1 MRTSQ
6 KPTGSQNRAVLASL
20 LAAFLLSA
28 GLAGCGEETSSKDS
42 TTTTA
47 AKNIEW
53 QGTAVLCSGVSSTPG
68 EAVDPAAQELIDLAP
83 GAVMSLGAD
92 PSALVTAAGCREAD
106 GADRAVP
113 SLNPGSSY
121 FAVGTGVDRAW
132 IGRRILLN
140 AAVIQDAP
148 VHPDRFASGEDIRMI
163 GEHSPGTMGEFF
175 CAPAKNVLDIGDTD
189 PIQAAAFGLTHLTAW
204 RMLMSRAQLRPGMT
218 ILVTGIGG
226 GVAVALLNIAK
237 HFGCTVIVTSRHQW
251 KLDRARELGAVHGIL
266 DDGSDWSKTVRT
278 LTGKR
283 GVDIVADS
291 IGKAVH
297 SQCIKSLVRGGV
309 FVTCGATTGGDAT
322 TDLARMFWN
331 QLTFMGS
338 TMGDMDEFRAVTTF
352 LRSGEMLPIVDSI
365 QKPHDAKKAYERL
378 ESGEQFGKVLIDWA

>member
-1 MRTSQ
+1 MKAIVVQQRGN
-6 KPTGSQNRAVLASL
+6 P
-20 LAAFLLSA
+20 
-28 GLAGCGEETSSKDS
+28 
-42 TTTTA
+42 
-47 AKNIEW
+47 
-53 QGTAVLCSGVSSTPG
+53 VSPN
-68 EAVDPAAQELIDLAP
+68 V
-83 GAVMSLGAD
+83 
-92 PSALVTAAGCREAD
+92 ALVTDRPKPQPQSGEVLVRTEASALNSLDLWVGRGLPGLDTQYPFSSGSD
-106 GADRAVP
+106 GAGRVEE
-113 SLNPGSSY
+113 
-121 FAVGTGVDRAW
+121 VGAGVDRAW

-148 VHPDRFASGEDIRMI
+148 AHPDRFASGEDIRMI

-278 LTGKR
+278 LTCKR

-309 FVTCGATTGGDAT
+309 FVTCGATTGGDAN

-365 QKPHDAKKAYERL
+365 QKPHFAKEAYERL

>member
-1 MRTSQ
+1 MKAIVVQQRGN
-6 KPTGSQNRAVLASL
+6 P
-20 LAAFLLSA
+20 
-28 GLAGCGEETSSKDS
+28 
-42 TTTTA
+42 
-47 AKNIEW
+47 
-53 QGTAVLCSGVSSTPG
+53 VSPN
-68 EAVDPAAQELIDLAP
+68 V
-83 GAVMSLGAD
+83 
-92 PSALVTAAGCREAD
+92 ALVTDRPKPQPQSGEVLVRTEASALNSLDLWVGRGLPGLETQYPFSSGSD
-106 GADRAVP
+106 GAGRVEE
-113 SLNPGSSY
+113 
-121 FAVGTGVDRAW
+121 VGAGVDRAW

-148 VHPDRFASGEDIRMI
+148 AHPDRFASGEDIRMI

-204 RMLMSRAQLRPGMT
+204 RMLMSRAQLRAGMT

-251 KLDRARELGAVHGIL
+251 KLDRARELGAAHGIL
-266 DDGSDWSKTVRT
+266 DDGSDWSKTVRA

-309 FVTCGATTGGDAT
+309 FVTCGATTGGEAT

-365 QKPHDAKKAYERL
+365 QKPQFAKKAYERL
-378 ESGEQFGKVLIDWA
+378 ESGEQFGKILIDWA

>member
-1 MRTSQ
+1 MKAIVVQQRGN
-6 KPTGSQNRAVLASL
+6 P
-20 LAAFLLSA
+20 
-28 GLAGCGEETSSKDS
+28 
-42 TTTTA
+42 
-47 AKNIEW
+47 
-53 QGTAVLCSGVSSTPG
+53 VSPN
-68 EAVDPAAQELIDLAP
+68 V
-83 GAVMSLGAD
+83 
-92 PSALVTAAGCREAD
+92 ALVTDRPKPQPQSGEVLVRTEASALNSLDLWVGRGLPGLDTQYPFSSGSD
-106 GADRAVP
+106 GAGRVEE
-113 SLNPGSSY
+113 
-121 FAVGTGVDRAW
+121 VGAGVDRAW

-148 VHPDRFASGEDIRMI
+148 AHPDRFASGEDIRMI

-204 RMLMSRAQLRPGMT
+204 RMLMSRAQLRAGMT

-297 SQCIKSLVRGGV
+297 SQCVRSLVRGGV

-365 QKPHDAKKAYERL
+365 QKPHFAKKAYERL
-378 ESGEQFGKVLIDWA
+378 ESGEQFGKILIDWA

>member
-1 MRTSQ
+1 MKAIVVQQRGN
-6 KPTGSQNRAVLASL
+6 P
-20 LAAFLLSA
+20 
-28 GLAGCGEETSSKDS
+28 
-42 TTTTA
+42 
-47 AKNIEW
+47 
-53 QGTAVLCSGVSSTPG
+53 VSPN
-68 EAVDPAAQELIDLAP
+68 V
-83 GAVMSLGAD
+83 
-92 PSALVTAAGCREAD
+92 ALVTDRPKPQPQSGEVLVRTEASALNSLDLWVGRGLPGLDTQYPFSSGSD
-106 GADRAVP
+106 GAGRVEE
-113 SLNPGSSY
+113 
-121 FAVGTGVDRAW
+121 VGAGVDRAW
-132 IGRRILLN
+132 VGRRILLN
-140 AAVIQDAP
+140 AAVIQDASA
-148 VHPDRFASGEDIRMI
+148 HPDRFASGEDIRMI

-204 RMLMSRAQLRPGMT
+204 RMLMSRAQLRAGMT

-365 QKPHDAKKAYERL
+365 QKPQFAKKAYERL

>member
-1 MRTSQ
+1 MKAIVVQQRGN
-6 KPTGSQNRAVLASL
+6 P
-20 LAAFLLSA
+20 
-28 GLAGCGEETSSKDS
+28 
-42 TTTTA
+42 
-47 AKNIEW
+47 
-53 QGTAVLCSGVSSTPG
+53 VSPN
-68 EAVDPAAQELIDLAP
+68 V
-83 GAVMSLGAD
+83 
-92 PSALVTAAGCREAD
+92 ALVTDRPKPQPQSGEVLVRTEASALNSLDLWVGRGLPGIDTQYPFSSGSD
-106 GADRAVP
+106 GAGRVEE
-113 SLNPGSSY
+113 
-121 FAVGTGVDRAW
+121 VGAGVDSAW

-148 VHPDRFASGEDIRMI
+148 AHPDRFASGEDIRMI

>member
-1 MRTSQ
+1 MKAIVVQQRGN
-6 KPTGSQNRAVLASL
+6 P
-20 LAAFLLSA
+20 
-28 GLAGCGEETSSKDS
+28 
-42 TTTTA
+42 
-47 AKNIEW
+47 
-53 QGTAVLCSGVSSTPG
+53 VSPN
-68 EAVDPAAQELIDLAP
+68 V
-83 GAVMSLGAD
+83 
-92 PSALVTAAGCREAD
+92 ALVTDRPKPQPQSGEVLVRTEASALNSLDLWVGRGLPGLDTQYPFSSGSD
-106 GADRAVP
+106 GAGRVEE
-113 SLNPGSSY
+113 
-121 FAVGTGVDRAW
+121 VGAGVDRAW

-148 VHPDRFASGEDIRMI
+148 AHPDRFASGEDIRMI

-251 KLDRARELGAVHGIL
+251 KLDRARELGAAHGIL
-266 DDGSDWSKTVRT
+266 DDGSDWSKTVRA

-309 FVTCGATTGGDAT
+309 FVTCGATTGGEAT

-365 QKPHDAKKAYERL
+365 QKPQFAKKAYERL

>member
-1 MRTSQ
+1 LVRT
-6 KPTGSQNRAVLASL
+6 
-20 LAAFLLSA
+20 
-28 GLAGCGEETSSKDS
+28 
-42 TTTTA
+42 
-47 AKNIEW
+47 
-53 QGTAVLCSGVSSTPG
+53 
-68 EAVDPAAQELIDLAP
+68 EA
-83 GAVMSLGAD
+83 
-92 PSALVTAAGCREAD
+92 SALNSLDLWVGRGLPGLETQYPFSSGSD
-106 GADRAVP
+106 GAGRVEE
-113 SLNPGSSY
+113 
-121 FAVGTGVDRAW
+121 VGAGVDRAW

-148 VHPDRFASGEDIRMI
+148 AHPDRFASGEDIRMI

-204 RMLMSRAQLRPGMT
+204 RMLMSRAQLRAGMT

-251 KLDRARELGAVHGIL
+251 KLDRARELGAAHGIL
-266 DDGSDWSKTVRT
+266 DDGSDWSKTVRA

-309 FVTCGATTGGDAT
+309 FVTCGATTGGEAT

-365 QKPHDAKKAYERL
+365 QKPQFAKKAYERL

>member
-1 MRTSQ
+1 MKAIVVQQRGN
-6 KPTGSQNRAVLASL
+6 P
-20 LAAFLLSA
+20 
-28 GLAGCGEETSSKDS
+28 
-42 TTTTA
+42 
-47 AKNIEW
+47 
-53 QGTAVLCSGVSSTPG
+53 VSPN
-68 EAVDPAAQELIDLAP
+68 V
-83 GAVMSLGAD
+83 
-92 PSALVTAAGCREAD
+92 ALVTDRPKPHAQSGEVLVRTEASALNSLDLWVGRGLPGIETQYPFSSGSD
-106 GADRAVP
+106 GAGRVEE
-113 SLNPGSSY
+113 
-121 FAVGTGVDRAW
+121 VGAGVDRAW
-132 IGRRILLN
+132 IGRRVLLN
-140 AAVIQDAP
+140 AAVMQDAP
-148 VHPDRFASGEDIRMI
+148 AHPDRFASGEDIRMI

-175 CAPAKNVLDIGDTD
+175 CAPAKNVLDIGEID

-204 RMLMSRAQLRPGMT
+204 RMLMSRAQIRPGMFV
-218 ILVTGIGG
+218 LVTGIGG

-251 KLDRARELGAVHGIL
+251 KLDRARELGASHGIL

-297 SQCIKSLVRGGV
+297 SQCVKSLVRGGV

-352 LRSGEMLPIVDSI
+352 LRSGEMKPVVDSI
-365 QKPHDAKKAYERL
+365 QKPHHAKKAYERL
-378 ESGEQFGKVLIDWA
+378 ESGEQFGKVLIDWT

>member
-1 MRTSQ
+1 MKAIVVQQRGN
-6 KPTGSQNRAVLASL
+6 P
-20 LAAFLLSA
+20 
-28 GLAGCGEETSSKDS
+28 
-42 TTTTA
+42 
-47 AKNIEW
+47 
-53 QGTAVLCSGVSSTPG
+53 VSPN
-68 EAVDPAAQELIDLAP
+68 V
-83 GAVMSLGAD
+83 
-92 PSALVTAAGCREAD
+92 ALVTDRPKPQPQSGEVLVRTEASALNSLDLWVGRGLPGIDTQYPFSSGSD
-106 GADRAVP
+106 GAGRVEE
-113 SLNPGSSY
+113 
-121 FAVGTGVDRAW
+121 VGAGVDRAW

-140 AAVIQDAP
+140 AAVIQEAP
-148 VHPDRFASGEDIRMI
+148 AHPDRFASGEDIRMI

-338 TMGDMDEFRAVTTF
+338 TMGDMDEFRSVTTF
-352 LRSGEMLPIVDSI
+352 LRSGEILPIVDSI
-365 QKPHDAKKAYERL
+365 QKPQFAKKAYERL
-378 ESGEQFGKVLIDWA
+378 ESGEQFGKVLIDWT

>member
-1 MRTSQ
+1 MKAIVVQQRGN
-6 KPTGSQNRAVLASL
+6 P
-20 LAAFLLSA
+20 
-28 GLAGCGEETSSKDS
+28 
-42 TTTTA
+42 
-47 AKNIEW
+47 
-53 QGTAVLCSGVSSTPG
+53 VSPN
-68 EAVDPAAQELIDLAP
+68 V
-83 GAVMSLGAD
+83 
-92 PSALVTAAGCREAD
+92 ALVTDRPKPQPQSGEVLVRTEVSALNSLDLWVGRGLPGIDTQYPFSSGSD
-106 GADRAVP
+106 GAGRVEE
-113 SLNPGSSY
+113 
-121 FAVGTGVDRAW
+121 VGAGVDSAW

-148 VHPDRFASGEDIRMI
+148 AHPDRFASGEDIRMI

-365 QKPHDAKKAYERL
+365 QKPHFAKKAYERL
-378 ESGEQFGKVLIDWA
+378 ESGEQFGKVLIDWT

>member
-1 MRTSQ
+1 MKAIVVQQRGN
-6 KPTGSQNRAVLASL
+6 P
-20 LAAFLLSA
+20 
-28 GLAGCGEETSSKDS
+28 
-42 TTTTA
+42 
-47 AKNIEW
+47 
-53 QGTAVLCSGVSSTPG
+53 VSPN
-68 EAVDPAAQELIDLAP
+68 V
-83 GAVMSLGAD
+83 
-92 PSALVTAAGCREAD
+92 ALVTDRPKPQPQSGEVLVRTEASALNSLDLWVGRGLPGLDTQYPFSSGSD
-106 GADRAVP
+106 GAGRVEE
-113 SLNPGSSY
+113 
-121 FAVGTGVDRAW
+121 VGAGVDRAW

-140 AAVIQDAP
+140 AAVIQEAP
-148 VHPDRFASGEDIRMI
+148 AHPDRFASGEDIRMI

-365 QKPHDAKKAYERL
+365 QKPHFAKKAYERL
-378 ESGEQFGKVLIDWA
+378 ESGEQFGKVLIDWT

>member
-1 MRTSQ
+1 MKAIVVQQRGN
-6 KPTGSQNRAVLASL
+6 P
-20 LAAFLLSA
+20 
-28 GLAGCGEETSSKDS
+28 
-42 TTTTA
+42 
-47 AKNIEW
+47 
-53 QGTAVLCSGVSSTPG
+53 VSPN
-68 EAVDPAAQELIDLAP
+68 V
-83 GAVMSLGAD
+83 
-92 PSALVTAAGCREAD
+92 ALVTDRPKPQPQSGEVLVRTEASALNSLDLWVGRGLPGLETQYPFSSGSD
-106 GADRAVP
+106 GAGRVEE
-113 SLNPGSSY
+113 
-121 FAVGTGVDRAW
+121 VGAGVDRAW

-148 VHPDRFASGEDIRMI
+148 AHPDRFASGEDIRMI

-204 RMLMSRAQLRPGMT
+204 RMLMSRAQLRAGMT

-251 KLDRARELGAVHGIL
+251 KLDRARELGAAHGIL

-309 FVTCGATTGGDAT
+309 FVTCGATTGGEAT

-365 QKPHDAKKAYERL
+365 QKPQFAKKAYERL

>member
-1 MRTSQ
+1 M
-6 KPTGSQNRAVLASL
+6 
-20 LAAFLLSA
+20 
-28 GLAGCGEETSSKDS
+28 EE
-42 TTTTA
+42 
-47 AKNIEW
+47 
-53 QGTAVLCSGVSSTPG
+53 V
-68 EAVDPAAQELIDLAP
+68 
-83 GAVMSLGAD
+83 GA
-92 PSALVTAAGCREAD
+92 
-106 GADRAVP
+106 
-113 SLNPGSSY
+113 
-121 FAVGTGVDRAW
+121 GVDRAW

-148 VHPDRFASGEDIRMI
+148 AHPDRFASGEDIRMI

-204 RMLMSRAQLRPGMT
+204 RMLMSRAQLRAGMT

-251 KLDRARELGAVHGIL
+251 KLDRARELGAAHGIL
-266 DDGSDWSKTVRT
+266 DDGSDWSKTVRA

-309 FVTCGATTGGDAT
+309 FVTCGATTGGEAT

-365 QKPHDAKKAYERL
+365 QKPHFAKKAYERL

>member
-1 MRTSQ
+1 MKAIVVQQRGN
-6 KPTGSQNRAVLASL
+6 P
-20 LAAFLLSA
+20 
-28 GLAGCGEETSSKDS
+28 
-42 TTTTA
+42 
-47 AKNIEW
+47 
-53 QGTAVLCSGVSSTPG
+53 VSPN
-68 EAVDPAAQELIDLAP
+68 V
-83 GAVMSLGAD
+83 
-92 PSALVTAAGCREAD
+92 ALVTDRPKPQPQSGEVLVRTEASALNSLDLWVGRGLPGLDTQYPFSSGSD
-106 GADRAVP
+106 GAGRVEE
-113 SLNPGSSY
+113 
-121 FAVGTGVDRAW
+121 VGAGVDRAW

-140 AAVIQDAP
+140 AAVIQDASA
-148 VHPDRFASGEDIRMI
+148 HPDRFASGEDIRMI

-251 KLDRARELGAVHGIL
+251 KLDRARELGAAHGIL
-266 DDGSDWSKTVRT
+266 DDGSDWSKTVRA

-309 FVTCGATTGGDAT
+309 FVTCGATTGGEAT

-365 QKPHDAKKAYERL
+365 QKPQFAKKAYERL

>member
-1 MRTSQ
+1 MKAIVVQQRGN
-6 KPTGSQNRAVLASL
+6 P
-20 LAAFLLSA
+20 
-28 GLAGCGEETSSKDS
+28 
-42 TTTTA
+42 
-47 AKNIEW
+47 
-53 QGTAVLCSGVSSTPG
+53 VSPN
-68 EAVDPAAQELIDLAP
+68 V
-83 GAVMSLGAD
+83 
-92 PSALVTAAGCREAD
+92 ALVTDRPKPQPQSGEVLVRTEASALNSLDLWVGRGLPGLDTQYPFSSGSD
-106 GADRAVP
+106 GAGRVEE
-113 SLNPGSSY
+113 
-121 FAVGTGVDRAW
+121 VGAGVDRAW

-148 VHPDRFASGEDIRMI
+148 AHPDRFASGEDIRMI

-175 CAPAKNVLDIGDTD
+175 CAPAKNVLEIGDTD

-309 FVTCGATTGGDAT
+309 FVTCGATTGGDAN

-365 QKPHDAKKAYERL
+365 QKPHFAKKAYERL

>member
-1 MRTSQ
+1 MKAIVVQQRGN
-6 KPTGSQNRAVLASL
+6 P
-20 LAAFLLSA
+20 
-28 GLAGCGEETSSKDS
+28 
-42 TTTTA
+42 
-47 AKNIEW
+47 
-53 QGTAVLCSGVSSTPG
+53 VSPN
-68 EAVDPAAQELIDLAP
+68 V
-83 GAVMSLGAD
+83 
-92 PSALVTAAGCREAD
+92 ALVTDRPKPQPQSGEVLVRTEASALNSLDLWVGRGLPGLDTQYPFSSGSD
-106 GADRAVP
+106 GAGRVEE
-113 SLNPGSSY
+113 
-121 FAVGTGVDRAW
+121 VGAGVDRAW
-132 IGRRILLN
+132 VGRRILLN
-140 AAVIQDAP
+140 AAVIQDASA
-148 VHPDRFASGEDIRMI
+148 HPDRFASGEDIRMI

-204 RMLMSRAQLRPGMT
+204 RMLMSRAQLRAGMT

-251 KLDRARELGAVHGIL
+251 KLDRARELGAAHGIL

-309 FVTCGATTGGDAT
+309 FVTCGATTGGEAT

-365 QKPHDAKKAYERL
+365 QKPQFAKKAYERL

>member
-1 MRTSQ
+1 MKAIVVQQRGN
-6 KPTGSQNRAVLASL
+6 P
-20 LAAFLLSA
+20 
-28 GLAGCGEETSSKDS
+28 
-42 TTTTA
+42 
-47 AKNIEW
+47 
-53 QGTAVLCSGVSSTPG
+53 VSPN
-68 EAVDPAAQELIDLAP
+68 V
-83 GAVMSLGAD
+83 
-92 PSALVTAAGCREAD
+92 ALVTDRPKPQPQSGEVLVRTEASALNSLDLWVGRGLPGLDTQYPFSSGSD
-106 GADRAVP
+106 GAGRVEE
-113 SLNPGSSY
+113 
-121 FAVGTGVDRAW
+121 VGAGVDRAW
-132 IGRRILLN
+132 VGRRILLN
-140 AAVIQDAP
+140 AAVIQDASA
-148 VHPDRFASGEDIRMI
+148 HPDRFASGEDIRMI

-251 KLDRARELGAVHGIL
+251 KLDRARELGAAHGIL
-266 DDGSDWSKTVRT
+266 DDGSDWSKTVRA

-309 FVTCGATTGGDAT
+309 FVTCGATTGGEAT

-365 QKPHDAKKAYERL
+365 QKPQFAKKAYERL

>member
-1 MRTSQ
+1 MKAIVVQQRGN
-6 KPTGSQNRAVLASL
+6 P
-20 LAAFLLSA
+20 
-28 GLAGCGEETSSKDS
+28 
-42 TTTTA
+42 
-47 AKNIEW
+47 
-53 QGTAVLCSGVSSTPG
+53 VSPN
-68 EAVDPAAQELIDLAP
+68 V
-83 GAVMSLGAD
+83 
-92 PSALVTAAGCREAD
+92 ALVTDRPKPQPQSGEVLVRTEASALNSLDLWVGRGLPGLDTQYPFSSGSD
-106 GADRAVP
+106 GAGRVEE
-113 SLNPGSSY
+113 
-121 FAVGTGVDRAW
+121 VGAGVDRAW

-148 VHPDRFASGEDIRMI
+148 AHPDRFASGEDIRMI

-309 FVTCGATTGGDAT
+309 FVTCGATTGGDAN

-365 QKPHDAKKAYERL
+365 QKPHFAKKAYERL

>member
-1 MRTSQ
+1 MKAIVVQQRGN
-6 KPTGSQNRAVLASL
+6 P
-20 LAAFLLSA
+20 
-28 GLAGCGEETSSKDS
+28 
-42 TTTTA
+42 
-47 AKNIEW
+47 
-53 QGTAVLCSGVSSTPG
+53 VSPN
-68 EAVDPAAQELIDLAP
+68 V
-83 GAVMSLGAD
+83 
-92 PSALVTAAGCREAD
+92 ALVTDRPKPQPQSGEVLVRTEASALNSLDLWVGRGLPGIDTQYPFSSGSD
-106 GADRAVP
+106 GAGRVEE
-113 SLNPGSSY
+113 
-121 FAVGTGVDRAW
+121 VGAGVDRAW

-140 AAVIQDAP
+140 AAVIQEAP
-148 VHPDRFASGEDIRMI
+148 AHPDRFASGEDIRMI

-251 KLDRARELGAVHGIL
+251 KLDRARELGAAHGIL

-309 FVTCGATTGGDAT
+309 FVTCGATTGGDAN

>member
-1 MRTSQ
+1 MKAIVVQQRGN
-6 KPTGSQNRAVLASL
+6 P
-20 LAAFLLSA
+20 
-28 GLAGCGEETSSKDS
+28 
-42 TTTTA
+42 
-47 AKNIEW
+47 
-53 QGTAVLCSGVSSTPG
+53 VSPN
-68 EAVDPAAQELIDLAP
+68 V
-83 GAVMSLGAD
+83 
-92 PSALVTAAGCREAD
+92 ALVTDRPKPQPQSGEVLVRTEASALNSLDLWVGRGLPGLDTQYPFSSGSD
-106 GADRAVP
+106 GAGRVEE
-113 SLNPGSSY
+113 
-121 FAVGTGVDRAW
+121 VGAGVDRAW

-148 VHPDRFASGEDIRMI
+148 AHPDRFASGEDIRMI

-331 QLTFMGS
+331 QLTVMGS

-365 QKPHDAKKAYERL
+365 QKPQFAKKAYERL

>member
-1 MRTSQ
+1 MKAIVVQQRGN
-6 KPTGSQNRAVLASL
+6 P
-20 LAAFLLSA
+20 
-28 GLAGCGEETSSKDS
+28 
-42 TTTTA
+42 
-47 AKNIEW
+47 
-53 QGTAVLCSGVSSTPG
+53 VSPN
-68 EAVDPAAQELIDLAP
+68 V
-83 GAVMSLGAD
+83 
-92 PSALVTAAGCREAD
+92 ALVTDRPKPQPQSGEVLVRTEASALNSLDLWVGRGLPGLDTQYPFSSGSD
-106 GADRAVP
+106 GAGRVEE
-113 SLNPGSSY
+113 
-121 FAVGTGVDRAW
+121 VGAGVDRAW

-140 AAVIQDAP
+140 AAVIQEAP
-148 VHPDRFASGEDIRMI
+148 AHPDRFASGEDIRMI

-266 DDGSDWSKTVRT
+266 DDGSDWSKTVRA

-309 FVTCGATTGGDAT
+309 FVTCGATTGGEAT

-365 QKPHDAKKAYERL
+365 QKPHFAKKAYERL

>member
-1 MRTSQ
+1 MKAIVVQQRGN
-6 KPTGSQNRAVLASL
+6 P
-20 LAAFLLSA
+20 
-28 GLAGCGEETSSKDS
+28 
-42 TTTTA
+42 
-47 AKNIEW
+47 
-53 QGTAVLCSGVSSTPG
+53 VSPN
-68 EAVDPAAQELIDLAP
+68 V
-83 GAVMSLGAD
+83 
-92 PSALVTAAGCREAD
+92 ALVTDRPKPQPQSGEVLVRTEASALNSLDLWVGRGLPGLDTQYPFSSGSD
-106 GADRAVP
+106 GAGRVEE
-113 SLNPGSSY
+113 
-121 FAVGTGVDRAW
+121 VGAGVDRAW

-148 VHPDRFASGEDIRMI
+148 AHPDRFASGEDIRMI

-237 HFGCTVIVTSRHQW
+237 HFGCTIIVTSRHQW

-297 SQCIKSLVRGGV
+297 SQCVRSLVRGGV

-352 LRSGEMLPIVDSI
+352 LRSGEMLSIVDSI
-365 QKPHDAKKAYERL
+365 QKPQFAKKAYERL
-378 ESGEQFGKVLIDWA
+378 ESGEQFGKILIDWT

>member
-1 MRTSQ
+1 MKAIVVQQRGN
-6 KPTGSQNRAVLASL
+6 P
-20 LAAFLLSA
+20 
-28 GLAGCGEETSSKDS
+28 
-42 TTTTA
+42 
-47 AKNIEW
+47 
-53 QGTAVLCSGVSSTPG
+53 VSPN
-68 EAVDPAAQELIDLAP
+68 V
-83 GAVMSLGAD
+83 
-92 PSALVTAAGCREAD
+92 ALVTDRPKPQPQSGEVLVRTEASALNSLDLWVGRGLPGLDTQYPFSSGSD
-106 GADRAVP
+106 GAGRVEE
-113 SLNPGSSY
+113 
-121 FAVGTGVDRAW
+121 VGAGVDRAW

-140 AAVIQDAP
+140 AAVIQEAP

>member
-1 MRTSQ
+1 MKAIVVQQRGN
-6 KPTGSQNRAVLASL
+6 P
-20 LAAFLLSA
+20 
-28 GLAGCGEETSSKDS
+28 
-42 TTTTA
+42 
-47 AKNIEW
+47 
-53 QGTAVLCSGVSSTPG
+53 VSPN
-68 EAVDPAAQELIDLAP
+68 V
-83 GAVMSLGAD
+83 
-92 PSALVTAAGCREAD
+92 ALVTDRPKPQPQSGEVLVRTEASALNSLDLWVGRGLPGLETQYPFSSGSD
-106 GADRAVP
+106 GAGRVEE
-113 SLNPGSSY
+113 
-121 FAVGTGVDRAW
+121 VGAGVDRAW

-148 VHPDRFASGEDIRMI
+148 AHPDRFASGEDIRMI

-204 RMLMSRAQLRPGMT
+204 RMLMSRAQLRAGMT

-251 KLDRARELGAVHGIL
+251 KLDRARELGAAHGIL
-266 DDGSDWSKTVRT
+266 DDGSDWSKTVRA

-309 FVTCGATTGGDAT
+309 FVTCGATTGGEAT

-365 QKPHDAKKAYERL
+365 QKPHFAKKAYERL
-378 ESGEQFGKVLIDWA
+378 ESGEQFGKILIDWS

>member
-1 MRTSQ
+1 MKAIVVQQRGN
-6 KPTGSQNRAVLASL
+6 P
-20 LAAFLLSA
+20 
-28 GLAGCGEETSSKDS
+28 
-42 TTTTA
+42 
-47 AKNIEW
+47 
-53 QGTAVLCSGVSSTPG
+53 VSPN
-68 EAVDPAAQELIDLAP
+68 V
-83 GAVMSLGAD
+83 
-92 PSALVTAAGCREAD
+92 ALVTDRPKPQPQSGEVLVRTEASALNSLDLWVGRGLPGIDTQYPFSSGSD
-106 GADRAVP
+106 GAGRVEE
-113 SLNPGSSY
+113 
-121 FAVGTGVDRAW
+121 VGAGVDRAW

-140 AAVIQDAP
+140 AAVIQEAP
-148 VHPDRFASGEDIRMI
+148 AHPDRFASGEDIRMI

-309 FVTCGATTGGDAT
+309 FVTCGATTGGEAT

-365 QKPHDAKKAYERL
+365 QKPHFAKKAYERL

>member
-1 MRTSQ
+1 MKAIVVQQRGN
-6 KPTGSQNRAVLASL
+6 P
-20 LAAFLLSA
+20 
-28 GLAGCGEETSSKDS
+28 
-42 TTTTA
+42 
-47 AKNIEW
+47 
-53 QGTAVLCSGVSSTPG
+53 VSPN
-68 EAVDPAAQELIDLAP
+68 V
-83 GAVMSLGAD
+83 
-92 PSALVTAAGCREAD
+92 ALVTDRPKPQPQSGEVLVRTEASALNSLDLWVGRGLPGLETQYPFSSGSD
-106 GADRAVP
+106 GAGRVEE
-113 SLNPGSSY
+113 
-121 FAVGTGVDRAW
+121 VGAGVDRAW

-148 VHPDRFASGEDIRMI
+148 AHPDRFASGEDIRMI

-204 RMLMSRAQLRPGMT
+204 RMLMSRAQLRAGMT

-251 KLDRARELGAVHGIL
+251 KLDRARELGAAHGIL
-266 DDGSDWSKTVRT
+266 DDGSDWSKTVRA

-365 QKPHDAKKAYERL
+365 QKPQFAKKAYERL

>member
-1 MRTSQ
+1 MKAIVVQQRGN
-6 KPTGSQNRAVLASL
+6 P
-20 LAAFLLSA
+20 
-28 GLAGCGEETSSKDS
+28 
-42 TTTTA
+42 
-47 AKNIEW
+47 
-53 QGTAVLCSGVSSTPG
+53 VSPN
-68 EAVDPAAQELIDLAP
+68 V
-83 GAVMSLGAD
+83 
-92 PSALVTAAGCREAD
+92 ALVTDRPKPQPQSGEVLVRTEASALNSLDLWVGRGLPGLETQYPFSSGSD
-106 GADRAVP
+106 GAGRVEE
-113 SLNPGSSY
+113 
-121 FAVGTGVDRAW
+121 VGAGVDRAW

-148 VHPDRFASGEDIRMI
+148 AHPDRFASGEDIRMI

-204 RMLMSRAQLRPGMT
+204 RMLMSRAQLRAGMT

-251 KLDRARELGAVHGIL
+251 KLDRARELGAAHGIL
-266 DDGSDWSKTVRT
+266 DDGSDWSKTVRA

-365 QKPHDAKKAYERL
+365 QKPHFAKKAYERL
-378 ESGEQFGKVLIDWA
+378 ESGEQFGKILIDWS

>member
-1 MRTSQ
+1 MKAIVVQQRGN
-6 KPTGSQNRAVLASL
+6 P
-20 LAAFLLSA
+20 
-28 GLAGCGEETSSKDS
+28 
-42 TTTTA
+42 
-47 AKNIEW
+47 
-53 QGTAVLCSGVSSTPG
+53 VSPN
-68 EAVDPAAQELIDLAP
+68 V
-83 GAVMSLGAD
+83 
-92 PSALVTAAGCREAD
+92 ALVTDRPKPQPQSGEVLVRTEVSALNSLDLWVGRGLPGIDTQYPFSSGSD
-106 GADRAVP
+106 GAGRVEE
-113 SLNPGSSY
+113 
-121 FAVGTGVDRAW
+121 VGAGVDRAW

-148 VHPDRFASGEDIRMI
+148 AHPDRFASGEDIRMI

-365 QKPHDAKKAYERL
+365 QKPHFAKKAYERL

>member
-1 MRTSQ
+1 MKAIVVQQRGN
-6 KPTGSQNRAVLASL
+6 P
-20 LAAFLLSA
+20 
-28 GLAGCGEETSSKDS
+28 
-42 TTTTA
+42 
-47 AKNIEW
+47 
-53 QGTAVLCSGVSSTPG
+53 VSPN
-68 EAVDPAAQELIDLAP
+68 V
-83 GAVMSLGAD
+83 
-92 PSALVTAAGCREAD
+92 ALVTDRPKPQPQSGEVLVRTEASALNSLDLWVGRGLPGLETQYPFSSGSD
-106 GADRAVP
+106 GAGRVEE
-113 SLNPGSSY
+113 
-121 FAVGTGVDRAW
+121 VGAGVDRAW

-148 VHPDRFASGEDIRMI
+148 AHPDRFASGEDIRMI

-175 CAPAKNVLDIGDTD
+175 CAPAKIVLDIGDTD

-204 RMLMSRAQLRPGMT
+204 RMLMSRAQLRAGMT

-251 KLDRARELGAVHGIL
+251 KLDRARELGAAHGIL

-297 SQCIKSLVRGGV
+297 SQCIKTLVRGGV
-309 FVTCGATTGGDAT
+309 FVTCGATTGGDAN
-322 TDLARMFWN
+322 TDLARMFWT

-365 QKPHDAKKAYERL
+365 QKPHFAKEAYERL

>member
-1 MRTSQ
+1 MKAIVVQQRGN
-6 KPTGSQNRAVLASL
+6 P
-20 LAAFLLSA
+20 
-28 GLAGCGEETSSKDS
+28 
-42 TTTTA
+42 
-47 AKNIEW
+47 
-53 QGTAVLCSGVSSTPG
+53 VSPN
-68 EAVDPAAQELIDLAP
+68 V
-83 GAVMSLGAD
+83 
-92 PSALVTAAGCREAD
+92 ALVTDRPKPQPQSGEVLVRTEASALNSLDLWVGRGLPGLDTQYPFSSGSD
-106 GADRAVP
+106 GAGRVEE
-113 SLNPGSSY
+113 
-121 FAVGTGVDRAW
+121 VGAGVDRAW

-148 VHPDRFASGEDIRMI
+148 AHPDRFASGEDIRMI

-204 RMLMSRAQLRPGMT
+204 RMLMSRAQLRAGMT

-309 FVTCGATTGGDAT
+309 FVTCGATTGGDAN

-365 QKPHDAKKAYERL
+365 QKPHFAKKAYERL
-378 ESGEQFGKVLIDWA
+378 ESGEQFGKVLIDWT

>member
-1 MRTSQ
+1 MKAIVVQQRGN
-6 KPTGSQNRAVLASL
+6 P
-20 LAAFLLSA
+20 
-28 GLAGCGEETSSKDS
+28 
-42 TTTTA
+42 
-47 AKNIEW
+47 
-53 QGTAVLCSGVSSTPG
+53 VSPN
-68 EAVDPAAQELIDLAP
+68 V
-83 GAVMSLGAD
+83 
-92 PSALVTAAGCREAD
+92 ALVTDRPKPQPQSGEVLVRTEASALNSLDLWVGRGLPGLDTQYPFSSGSD
-106 GADRAVP
+106 GAGRVEE
-113 SLNPGSSY
+113 
-121 FAVGTGVDRAW
+121 VGAGVDRAW

-148 VHPDRFASGEDIRMI
+148 AHPDRFASGEDIRMI

-365 QKPHDAKKAYERL
+365 QRPHFAKKAYERL
-378 ESGEQFGKVLIDWA
+378 ESGEQFGKVLIDWT

>member
-1 MRTSQ
+1 MKAIVVQQRGN
-6 KPTGSQNRAVLASL
+6 P
-20 LAAFLLSA
+20 
-28 GLAGCGEETSSKDS
+28 
-42 TTTTA
+42 
-47 AKNIEW
+47 
-53 QGTAVLCSGVSSTPG
+53 VSPN
-68 EAVDPAAQELIDLAP
+68 V
-83 GAVMSLGAD
+83 
-92 PSALVTAAGCREAD
+92 ALVTDRPKPQPQSGEVLVRTEASALNSLDLWVGRGLPGLETQYPFSSGSD
-106 GADRAVP
+106 GAGRVEE
-113 SLNPGSSY
+113 
-121 FAVGTGVDRAW
+121 VGAGVDRAW

-140 AAVIQDAP
+140 AAVIQDAAA
-148 VHPDRFASGEDIRMI
+148 HPDRFASGEDIRMI

-204 RMLMSRAQLRPGMT
+204 RMLMSRAQLRAGMT

-251 KLDRARELGAVHGIL
+251 KLDRARELGAAHGIL

-309 FVTCGATTGGDAT
+309 FVTCGATTGGEAT

-365 QKPHDAKKAYERL
+365 QKPQFAKKAYERL
-378 ESGEQFGKVLIDWA
+378 ESGDQFGKVLIDWA

>member
-1 MRTSQ
+1 MKAIVVQQRGN
-6 KPTGSQNRAVLASL
+6 P
-20 LAAFLLSA
+20 
-28 GLAGCGEETSSKDS
+28 
-42 TTTTA
+42 
-47 AKNIEW
+47 
-53 QGTAVLCSGVSSTPG
+53 VSPN
-68 EAVDPAAQELIDLAP
+68 V
-83 GAVMSLGAD
+83 
-92 PSALVTAAGCREAD
+92 ALVTDRPKPQPQSGEVLVRTEASALNSLDLWVGRGLPGLDTQYPFSSGSD
-106 GADRAVP
+106 GAGRVEE
-113 SLNPGSSY
+113 
-121 FAVGTGVDRAW
+121 VGAGVDRAW

-148 VHPDRFASGEDIRMI
+148 AHPDRFASGEDIRMI

-204 RMLMSRAQLRPGMT
+204 RMLMSRAQLRAGMT

-251 KLDRARELGAVHGIL
+251 KLDRARELGAAHGIL
-266 DDGSDWSKTVRT
+266 DDGSDWSKTVRA

-309 FVTCGATTGGDAT
+309 FVTCGATTGGEAT

-365 QKPHDAKKAYERL
+365 QKPHFAKKAYERL

>member
-1 MRTSQ
+1 MKAIVVQQRGN
-6 KPTGSQNRAVLASL
+6 P
-20 LAAFLLSA
+20 
-28 GLAGCGEETSSKDS
+28 
-42 TTTTA
+42 
-47 AKNIEW
+47 
-53 QGTAVLCSGVSSTPG
+53 VSPN
-68 EAVDPAAQELIDLAP
+68 V
-83 GAVMSLGAD
+83 
-92 PSALVTAAGCREAD
+92 ALVTDRPKPQPQSGEVLVRTEASALNSLDLWVGRGLPGLDTQYPFSSGSD
-106 GADRAVP
+106 GAGRVEE
-113 SLNPGSSY
+113 
-121 FAVGTGVDRAW
+121 VGAGVDRAW

-365 QKPHDAKKAYERL
+365 QKPQFAKKAYERL